1 MTSNNQLIID
11 LLISEN
17 AGSWSFYLRMSQ
29 NLKKKDS
36 IMNSTKLN
44 KDKFNISS
52 KGQILDA
59 AVKAPFEMPTSH
71 VGVCRFES

>member
-1 MTSNNQLIID
+1 
-11 LLISEN
+11 
-17 AGSWSFYLRMSQ
+17 
-29 NLKKKDS
+29 
-36 IMNSTKLN
+36 MNSTKLN